1 MLWVDAREQW
11 SLHFTPNQHGLRSF
25 SPASSAVLS
34 DQCRKGAHCHGDCC
48 LQTPGRRVAKHS
60 PQFDGCSPSFRV
72 IHPFRFSSRLQAFGY
87 QLANGIPIES
97 WYDDEADDEL
107 LAVLPFLESLVDVP
121 DVRPLIADA
130 FKLRERVARAPS
142 PELGRAGMAG
152 YF

>member
-1 MLWVDAREQW
+1 MCRLQIPA
-11 SLHFTPNQHGLRSF
+11 LHAAAEP
-25 SPASSAVLS
+25 
-34 DQCRKGAHCHGDCC
+34 CC
-48 LQTPGRRVAKHS
+48 
-60 PQFDGCSPSFRV
+60 C
-72 IHPFRFSSRLQAFGY
+72 PFPCPQAFGY

-107 LAVLPFLESLVDVP
+107 LAVLPFLERLVDAP

-142 PELGRAGMAG
+142 PKPPRAGLAP

>member
-1 MLWVDAREQW
+1 MHCTWQWVSACVLPLKSSAPAD
-11 SLHFTPNQHGLRSF
+11 LRSLR
-25 SPASSAVLS
+25 P
-34 DQCRKGAHCHGDCC
+34 
-48 LQTPGRRVAKHS
+48 P
-60 PQFDGCSPSFRV
+60 
-72 IHPFRFSSRLQAFGY
+72 LQAFGY

-107 LAVLPFLESLVDVP
+107 LAVLPFLESLVEAP

-142 PELGRAGMAG
+142 PEPGRGFAGG

>member
-1 MLWVDAREQW
+1 M
-11 SLHFTPNQHGLRSF
+11 LHFRGQNSSF
-25 SPASSAVLS
+25 VHNTKSKHIANAATELLQFCCWRQCSSSPCPL
-34 DQCRKGAHCHGDCC
+34 
-48 LQTPGRRVAKHS
+48 P
-60 PQFDGCSPSFRV
+60 
-72 IHPFRFSSRLQAFGY
+72 QAFGY

-121 DVRPLIADA
+121 DVRPLIANA

-142 PELGRAGMAG
+142 PEPRAVVPG